1 MVLGPRLK
9 IIIMNILPESNCNEL
24 KKYPLKIAFMFLLI
38 IMKLQVPNLS
48 VLLVIKEKVTVLNGP
63 WSATQVSSTKKRE
76 NVIVSTGKC
85 NFHNISMYFFYS

>member
-38 IMKLQVPNLS
+38 IMKFQVPDLS
-48 VLLVIKEKVTVLNGP
+48 VLLVIKEKMTVLDGP
-63 WSATQVSSTKKRE
+63 WSATWLSSTKK
-76 NVIVSTGKC
+76 NVR
-85 NFHNISMYFFYS
+85 M

>member
-38 IMKLQVPNLS
+38 IMKFQVPS
-48 VLLVIKEKVTVLNGP
+48 VLLVIKEKMTVLAGP
-63 WSATQVSSTKKRE
+63 WSATWLSSTKK
-76 NVIVSTGKC
+76 NVR
-85 NFHNISMYFFYS
+85 M

>member
-38 IMKLQVPNLS
+38 IMKFQVPS
-48 VLLVIKEKVTVLNGP
+48 VLLVIKEKMTVLDGP
-63 WSATQVSSTKKRE
+63 WSATWLSSTKK
-76 NVIVSTGKC
+76 NVR
-85 NFHNISMYFFYS
+85 M